1 MKPGES
7 LGRFRLQRL
16 LGQGAQAAVWLA
28 HDPRLDREVAIKVLN
43 ADSSSVDDWLHE
55 GRAVSR
61 LNHPGIVQV
70 FEAGRVEGRPILVFE
85 LVQGGTLQPLLQQGP
100 QPARRAVGLLIEVL
114 DALACAHDAGV
125 VHRDLKPG
133 NILLDPQGRPRVT
146 DFGIAARVADVKAA
160 QIVGTPGYISPEA
173 ARGEAPTPRMDLF
186 AAGIL
191 LAELLSGRRMNQDR
205 DPLRCLH
212 RVLNEDLQLPEMPST
227 EVDDRLRAIVQR
239 ALSRDPAQRWPS
251 AAAFRDAL
259 QAWLAPPELEAGD
272 AEGSPAALE
281 FLLRRMRTRSDF
293 PALSS
298 SIERI
303 QQLTQSEDES
313 LAALSNAI
321 LKDVAL
327 TNKLLRLV
335 NTAQFRHAGGG
346 TINTVSRA
354 VALIGFGGVRN
365 LALSLLLL
373 ERMQDRSHA
382 TRLKTEFL
390 RGLMAGSLA
399 RELSASSREGEE
411 LFLGALFQNLGRLLT
426 EFYFP
431 EEAAQV
437 RRAVSDA
444 KGTAPA
450 ISEAAASMRVLGVN
464 YEELGLGVAKR
475 WGLPDA
481 LTTVMRR
488 PPGEPPARAIEQPA
502 ERQRWIARAANDTAD
517 LLLNTE
523 PAKVGAPLR
532 ELAEAHAK
540 ALRVSPSQFEAACA
554 EARERLAHLA
564 GAMELQVE
572 KRSPAQ
578 RLLPAAADATQVQEH
593 TDADLAT
600 VMLPPSPPTEGEADP
615 QARRAQA
622 AEQLSAGIQDI
633 TDALV
638 EQQDLGA
645 VLRMILETMFRALAL
660 RRVAFCLRDAK
671 SGMLIG
677 RFGLGD
683 QIEQWLPKLRVPLK
697 TGAQPD
703 LFTAVCLK
711 GVDTLI
717 ADTSQGNIA
726 QRLPAWYGEGLRAGS
741 FLLLPVV
748 VKGAPVG
755 LFYADRLEPAGI
767 QLEEKELK
775 LLRTLRNQALMAFR
789 QS

>member
-1 MKPGES
+1 MKPGEP
-7 LGRFRLQRL
+7 LGRFRLLRL
-16 LGQGAQAAVWLA
+16 LGTGAQAAVWLA

-61 LNHPGIVQV
+61 LSHPGIVQV
-70 FEAGRVEGRPILVFE
+70 FEAGRVDGRPILVFE
-85 LVQGGTLQPLLQQGP
+85 LVQGGTLQPLLLQGP
-100 QPARRAVGLLIEVL
+100 LPARRAVGLLIEVL
-114 DALACAHDAGV
+114 DALACAHEAGI

-146 DFGIAARVADVKAA
+146 DFGIAARVADAKAA

-191 LAELLSGRRMNQDR
+191 LAELLSGQRLNQDR
-205 DPLRCLH
+205 DPMRCLQ
-212 RVLNEDLQLPEMPST
+212 RVLHEDLLLPEMPTT
-227 EVDDRLRAIVQR
+227 EVDDRLRAIVQQ
-239 ALSRDPAQRWPS
+239 ALERDPARRWSS

-259 QAWLAPPELEAGD
+259 QAWLAPPEPEGAD
-272 AEGSPAALE
+272 ADGSPAALE

-298 SIERI
+298 SIERV
-303 QQLTQSEDES
+303 QQLTQSDDES

-354 VALIGFGGVRN
+354 VALIGFAGVRN

-382 TRLKTEFL
+382 ARLKTEFL

-399 RELSASSREGEE
+399 RELSHTSREGEE

-426 EFYFP
+426 EFYFA

-437 RRAVSDA
+437 RRAVSEA
-444 KGTAPA
+444 KGVAPA
-450 ISEAAASMRVLGVN
+450 ISEASASVRVLGVS

-481 LTTVMRR
+481 LTAVMRR
-488 PPGEPPARAIEQPA
+488 PAGDPPARAIETDA

-517 LLLNTE
+517 LLLATD
-523 PAKVGAPLR
+523 PALVAAPLR

-554 EARERLAHLA
+554 DARERLAHLA
-564 GAMELQVE
+564 DAMELRVE

-578 RLLPAAADATQVQEH
+578 RLMPAAEPVPEQP

-600 VMLPPSPPTEGEADP
+600 VVLPPSPPTEGQADP
-615 QARRAQA
+615 AARRAQA
-622 AEQLSAGIQDI
+622 LEQLSAGIQDI

-645 VLRMILETMFRALAL
+645 VLRMILETMYRALGL
-660 RRVAFCLRDAK
+660 RRAAFCLRDAK
-671 SGMLIG
+671 SGQLIG
-677 RFGLGD
+677 RFGLGE
-683 QIEQWLPKLRVPLK
+683 QIERWLPQLRVPLK
-697 TGAQPD
+697 PGAQPD

-726 QRLPAWYGEGLRAGS
+726 QRLPAWYGESLRAGS
-741 FLLLPVV
+741 FLLLPVM
-748 VKGAPVG
+748 VKDAPVG
-755 LFYADRLEPAGI
+755 LFYADRLEPGGI

-789 QS
+789 QST

>member
-7 LGRFRLQRL
+7 LGRFRLLRL
-16 LGQGAQAAVWLA
+16 LGTGAQAAVWLA

-61 LNHPGIVQV
+61 LSHPGIVQV
-70 FEAGRVEGRPILVFE
+70 FEAGRVDGRPILVFE
-85 LVQGGTLQPLLQQGP
+85 LVQGGTLQPLLLQGP
-100 QPARRAVGLLIEVL
+100 LPARRAVGLLIEVL
-114 DALACAHDAGV
+114 DALACAHEAGI

-146 DFGIAARVADVKAA
+146 DFGIAARVADAKAA

-186 AAGIL
+186 AAGVL
-191 LAELLSGRRMNQDR
+191 LAELLSGQRLNQDR
-205 DPLRCLH
+205 DPMRCLQ

-227 EVDDRLRAIVQR
+227 EVDDRLRAIVQQ
-239 ALSRDPAQRWPS
+239 ALERDPARRWSS

-259 QAWLAPPELEAGD
+259 QAWLAPPEPEGAEAD
-272 AEGSPAALE
+272 GSPAALE

-298 SIERI
+298 SIERV
-303 QQLTQSEDES
+303 QQLTQSDDES

-354 VALIGFGGVRN
+354 VALIGFAGVRN

-382 TRLKTEFL
+382 ARLKTEFL

-399 RELSASSREGEE
+399 RELSHTSREGEE

-426 EFYFP
+426 EFYFA

-437 RRAVSDA
+437 RRAVSEA
-444 KGTAPA
+444 KGVAPA
-450 ISEAAASMRVLGVN
+450 ISEASASVRVLGVS

-481 LTTVMRR
+481 LTAVMRR
-488 PPGEPPARAIEQPA
+488 PAGEPPARAIESDA

-517 LLLNTE
+517 LLLATD
-523 PAKVGAPLR
+523 PAQVAAPLR

-554 EARERLAHLA
+554 DARERLAHLA
-564 GAMELQVE
+564 GAMELRVE

-578 RLLPAAADATQVQEH
+578 RLMPAAEPAPAEP

-600 VMLPPSPPTEGEADP
+600 VVLPPSPPTEGQSDP
-615 QARRAQA
+615 AARRAQA
-622 AEQLSAGIQDI
+622 LEQLSAGIQDI
-633 TDALV
+633 TEALV

-645 VLRMILETMFRALAL
+645 VLRMILETMYRALGL
-660 RRVAFCLRDAK
+660 RRAAFCLRDAK
-671 SGMLIG
+671 SGQLVG
-677 RFGLGD
+677 RFGLGE
-683 QIEQWLPKLRVPLK
+683 QIERWLPQLRVPLK
-697 TGAQPD
+697 PGAQPD

-726 QRLPAWYGEGLRAGS
+726 QRLPAWYGESLRAGS
-741 FLLLPVV
+741 FLLLPVM
-748 VKGAPVG
+748 VKDAPVG
-755 LFYADRLEPAGI
+755 LFYADRLEPGGI

-789 QS
+789 QSS